1 MSRPYQ
7 HERLKRARARRG
19 GPGCRDSRE
28 YQGSV
33 VQGPRPNLFL
43 IGSMK
48 SGTSYL
54 RDLLAA
60 HPSVF
65 MSLPKEPCHFADPQA
80 LRSVW
85 TRAWAQ
91 GYWRSVDRYVNLF
104 AAAGEAAVIGEAST
118 VYTQAPVFSHIAE
131 RILDFNPSARFI
143 YVMRD
148 PVERTISH
156 YWHRVRWW
164 GEHRSMLWAI
174 RSDPHYRAVSHY
186 AYQLNEYLRHV
197 GRERIYTLTHEALLA
212 DPAGQLTRLYAWLGV
227 DASFRP
233 RNLGVPNNVLP
244 GVMQQVRGLGL
255 LDRFRHT
262 ATYLNLARHV
272 PGPLR
277 RFGSVLA
284 TRPVRPTDVDSSAV
298 AAFLRPQQQLQTE
311 QLGTLLKR
319 SFPEWET
326 LHAQDESG
334 LVAVRAA
341 G

>member
-1 MSRPYQ
+1 
-7 HERLKRARARRG
+7 
-19 GPGCRDSRE
+19 
-28 YQGSV
+28 

-80 LRSVW
+80 LRRVW

-91 GYWRSVDRYVNLF
+91 GYWRSADRYLNLF
-104 AAAGEAAVIGEAST
+104 AAAGEATVIGEAST
-118 VYTQAPVFSHIAE
+118 VYSQAPLFSQVAE

-143 YVMRD
+143 YIMRD

-156 YWHRVRWW
+156 YWHRVRWR
-164 GEHRSMLWAI
+164 GERRSMLWAI

-186 AYQLNEYLRHV
+186 AYQLNEYLQRV
-197 GRERIYTLTHEALLA
+197 GRERIYTLTHEALLV
-212 DPAGQLTRLYAWLGV
+212 DPAGQLSRLYAWLGV

-244 GVMQQVRGLGL
+244 SVMQQVRGLGL

-262 ATYLNLARHV
+262 ALYLNVARYV
-272 PGPLR
+272 PRRLR

-284 TRPVRPTDVDSSAV
+284 TRPVRPTEVDTRAV

-311 QLGTLLKR
+311 QLGRLLNR
-319 SFPEWET
+319 RFREWET
-326 LHAQDESG
+326 LYAQDESG
-334 LVAVRAA
+334 LVAARSA